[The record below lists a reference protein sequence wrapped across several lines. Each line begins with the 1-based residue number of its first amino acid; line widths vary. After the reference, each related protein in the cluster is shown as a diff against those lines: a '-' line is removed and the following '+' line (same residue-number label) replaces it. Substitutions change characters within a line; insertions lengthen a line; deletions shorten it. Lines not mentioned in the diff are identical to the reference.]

1 MNPQDKWKLEAPTDS
16 GWQVKKRIDGT
27 FNWCPYHKI
36 WTFHKTDGW
45 GIVHYKIKKPKV
57 NKGQHYSSKRQV
69 KHFVIALNM
78 IMIKIDRKSSSI
90 RNDHLKGV
98 KDNGSALLYL
108 SWTSLWLE
116 IISSFSSPPH
126 LK

>member
-1 MNPQDKWKLEAPTDS
+1 MKVFLINSTPKS
-16 GWQVKKRIDGT
+16 GRGENERW
-27 FNWCPYHKI
+27 
-36 WTFHKTDGW
+36 
-45 GIVHYKIKKPKV
+45 IVHSKIKKPKV
-57 NKGQHYSSKRQV
+57 NKGQYYSSKRQV

-108 SWTSLWLE
+108 S
-116 IISSFSSPPH
+116 
-126 LK
+126 